1 MQTLNALGRRDRSE
15 ASVLSEAGR
24 LSVQPGKLNGHSGC
38 VNSLAWSNDG
48 SLLVSGSDD
57 LRLNLW
63 DPMLDSPLLASFH
76 TGFSRN
82 VFSAKFM
89 AGEHSAIAACAA
101 DGAVRFIRVAESRI
115 ESNGLFKC
123 HSDMAFEVCSDPQN
137 SNVFL
142 SCSDDGTV
150 NQYDTRLASECA
162 CTNYCNTHVLIDV
175 NRSHARHPSTRVRPV
190 HTTPRKRYAKTLRP
204 QSTNDTGLGGGA
216 ARNRRFPFFSAPSG
230 TGVAAMSIHP
240 VQTQY
245 LALGCSDDIVRVYDQ
260 RMLKLPGTIDNTSG
274 EQSGGECGEVYNFL
288 PAKFVYRPTTTMDEE
303 SGVQGGGIH
312 RANIVPHKITSL
324 KFDPCGLT
332 MDLLV
337 SYSDEKVYLIRP
349 MDGAEEFESRNDLDR
364 SLSLPEERGE
374 KDLIRGYQGH
384 RNRQT
389 MIKEAYFYGPRS
401 ECVMSGSDDGTVVVW
416 DKATGKMINRV
427 KADKSVVNCIAPNPR
442 NNSML
447 CCSGIDNNIKVLL
460 STAETTWL
468 EQNKATELAKSAAG
482 QRTTSE
488 SGWDDDDSDAADD
501 EDEDNQDEDDDEDGL
516 PAVVRPD
523 VLLMYLAQL
532 GVDIEELIGGR
543 GGSSGGEEEN
553 G

>member
-1 MQTLNALGRRDRSE
+1 MQTLHALGRRDRSE

-24 LSVQPGKLNGHSGC
+24 LSVQPGKLNGHHGC

-89 AGEHSAIAACAA
+89 AGERSAIAACAA

-123 HSDMAFEVCSDPQN
+123 HSDMSFEVFPDPQN

-162 CTNYCNTHVLIDV
+162 CTNYCNSHVLIDV
-175 NRSHARHPSTRVRPV
+175 NRSFDRHPSARVQTVP
-190 HTTPRKRYAKTLRP
+190 PRKRYAKTLRP
-204 QSTNDTGLGGGA
+204 SMNEPGA

-230 TGVAAMSIHP
+230 TGVAAISIHP

-245 LALGCSDDIVRVYDQ
+245 LALGCSDDIVRVYD
-260 RMLKLPGTIDNTSG
+260 RRLLKPPGTIEESG
-274 EQSGGECGEVYNFL
+274 EQSGGERGEVYNFL
-288 PAKFVYRPTTTMDEE
+288 PAKFVYRPTDEE
-303 SGVQGGGIH
+303 NAQGGGGIH

-349 MDGAEEFESRNDLDR
+349 MDGAEEFESRNDLDQT
-364 SLSLPEERGE
+364 LGLPEERGE

-401 ECVMSGSDDGTVVVW
+401 ECVMSGSDDGTVVIW

-468 EQNKATELAKSAAG
+468 EQNKAADLAHSAAG
-482 QRTTSE
+482 QRTSSE
-488 SGWDDDDSDAADD
+488 SGWDDDDDDADD
-501 EDEDNQDEDDDEDGL
+501 EDHQDDEDEDGL

-532 GVDIEELIGGR
+532 GVDIEELMGGR
-543 GGSSGGEEEN
+543 DGSSGEEEN

>member
-1 MQTLNALGRRDRSE
+1 MQTLHALGRRDRSE

-24 LSVQPGKLNGHSGC
+24 LSVQPEKLNGHSGC

-123 HSDMAFEVCSDPQN
+123 HSDMAFEVLPDPQN

-162 CTNYCNTHVLIDV
+162 CTNYCNSHVLIDV
-175 NRSHARHPSTRVRPV
+175 NRSHARHPSTRVQTGP
-190 HTTPRKRYAKTLRP
+190 PRKRYAKTLRP
-204 QSTNDTGLGGGA
+204 QSTNDA
-216 ARNRRFPFFSAPSG
+216 APNATRNRRFPFFSAPSG

-245 LALGCSDDIVRVYDQ
+245 LALGCSDDIVRVYDR
-260 RMLKLPGTIDNTSG
+260 RMLKLPGTIDAGG

-288 PAKFVYRPTTTMDEE
+288 PAKFVYRPTMEE
-303 SGVQGGGIH
+303 SVHGGATH
-312 RANIVPHKITSL
+312 RASTVPHKITSL

-349 MDGAEEFESRNDLDR
+349 MDGAEEFESCNDLNR
-364 SLSLPEERGE
+364 SLRLPEERGE

-447 CCSGIDNNIKVLL
+447 CCSGIDNTIKVLL

-468 EQNKATELAKSAAG
+468 EQSKATELAKSADG
-482 QRTTSE
+482 QRTSSE
-488 SGWDDDDSDAADD
+488 SGWDDDDYDGADD
-501 EDEDNQDEDDDEDGL
+501 EDEHDQDEDEDDDGL
-516 PAVVRPD
+516 PTVVRPD

-543 GGSSGGEEEN
+543 GGSSSSEEEN